1 MNQSSHFLWPCQ
13 PFCYSK
19 SKSRIFQI
27 MYHHLL
33 SEGLVQT
40 RATPDPELR
49 LYSLKACS
57 QMTGVYS
64 GILYCVLQFKMGG
77 TNKSVCR
84 VVSAHEN
91 IQIAPGFAARSLA
104 SRRRFI
110 SFLGFTTKPKS
121 EFAEPLSLE
130 LAAQSQS
137 LEPELGA

>member
-1 MNQSSHFLWPCQ
+1 M
-13 PFCYSK
+13 
-19 SKSRIFQI
+19 
-27 MYHHLL
+27 
-33 SEGLVQT
+33 G
-40 RATPDPELR
+40 
-49 LYSLKACS
+49 SLPKENV
-57 QMTGVYS
+57 T
-64 GILYCVLQFKMGG
+64 K
-77 TNKSVCR
+77 

-137 LEPELGA
+137 PEPELGA

>member
-1 MNQSSHFLWPCQ
+1 M
-13 PFCYSK
+13 
-19 SKSRIFQI
+19 
-27 MYHHLL
+27 
-33 SEGLVQT
+33 
-40 RATPDPELR
+40 
-49 LYSLKACS
+49 SL
-57 QMTGVYS
+57 
-64 GILYCVLQFKMGG
+64 IG
-77 TNKSVCR
+77 TWE

-137 LEPELGA
+137 PEPELGA